1 MIEYPK
7 PETRDLPPPPQ
18 WKKALGVGIVVM
30 GMAMGTGELI
40 MWPHLSTKHGLGIL
54 WLALIGITFQYF
66 INQEV
71 ARHTAA
77 TGESFFSTSGRVIR
91 WSPLFW
97 LVAGILLYIWPGWT
111 SILGTIAEKLFGFS
125 NYSIWSYVSLGL
137 LLIVTFL
144 GKIAYTTLERVLKII
159 VPLFLLLLIIVSI
172 LNLSDEVI
180 GDALFGL
187 IRFGYIPKGI
197 DIAVLLGAIVF
208 AGAGGML
215 NLCVSFWYR
224 DKGIG
229 MGQYVERIENP
240 ITGKPTT
247 TALHTYTFDHNKENI
262 SRWKAWMRYIRIDQG
277 IIFWLLEV
285 ISIVLVSAN
294 AVAVLT
300 PQGLVPSGIQ
310 VATLQAEIFSSHLGI
325 MGEKLFLG
333 MAYLMLF
340 SVMWTVLDALTRI
353 ISDIVHTQARAGI
366 YIKIFSPFKNISI
379 HKLYYTCIV
388 IVVLIQALL
397 LPLKQPLTFL
407 VISSVLGG
415 ITMALYTPLLLYIN
429 NTRLPKLV
437 RPGIVTNIA
446 LVLATIFYFYFSY
459 RIVELYI

>member
-7 PETRDLPPPPQ
+7 PEIRDLPPPPQ

-40 MWPHLSTKHGLGIL
+40 MWPHLSAKHGLGIL

-71 ARHTAA
+71 ARHAAA

-111 SILGTIAEKLFGFS
+111 SALGTIAEKLFGFG

-137 LLIVTFL
+137 LLICTFL

-159 VPLFLLLLIIVSI
+159 VPLFLVLLIIVSI
-172 LNLSDEVI
+172 LNLSGGVI
-180 GDALFGL
+180 GGALSGL
-187 IRFGYIPKGI
+187 IRFGYMPQGI

-240 ITGKPTT
+240 ITGKPTAT
-247 TALHTYTFDHNKENI
+247 TLHTYTFDLSKENI
-262 SRWKAWMRYIRIDQG
+262 SRWKAWMRYVRIDQG
-277 IIFWLLEV
+277 IIFWLLGI

-300 PQGLVPSGIQ
+300 PQGLIPSGIQ

-325 MGEKLFLG
+325 IGEKLFLG

-353 ISDIVHTQARAGI
+353 ISDIIHTQAQVGI
-366 YIKIFSPFKNISI
+366 YTKLFSPFKNISI

-388 IVVLIQALL
+388 IVVVIQALL

-415 ITMALYTPLLLYIN
+415 ITMTLYTPLLLYIN

-437 RPGIVTNIA
+437 RPGIFTNIA

-459 RIVELYI
+459 RIVQLYI

>member
-7 PETRDLPPPPQ
+7 PEIRDLPPPPQ

-40 MWPHLSTKHGLGIL
+40 MWPHLSAKHGLGIL

-71 ARHTAA
+71 ARHAAA

-111 SILGTIAEKLFGFS
+111 SALGTIAEKLFGFG

-137 LLIVTFL
+137 LLICTFL

-159 VPLFLLLLIIVSI
+159 VPLFLVLLIIVSI
-172 LNLSDEVI
+172 LNLSGGVI
-180 GDALFGL
+180 GDALSGL
-187 IRFGYIPKGI
+187 IRFGYMPQGI

-224 DKGIG
+224 DKGVG

-247 TALHTYTFDHNKENI
+247 TTLHTYTFDLSKENI
-262 SRWKAWMRYIRIDQG
+262 SRWKAWMRYVRIDQG
-277 IIFWLLEV
+277 IIFWLLGI

-300 PQGLVPSGIQ
+300 PQDLVPSGIQ

-325 MGEKLFLG
+325 IGEKLFLG

-353 ISDIVHTQARAGI
+353 ISDIIHTQAQVGI
-366 YIKIFSPFKNISI
+366 YTKLFSPFKNISI

-388 IVVLIQALL
+388 IVVVIQALL

-415 ITMALYTPLLLYIN
+415 ITMTLYTPLLLYIN
-429 NTRLPKLV
+429 NTRIPKLV
-437 RPGIVTNIA
+437 RPGIFTNIA